1 MDVEKIAYPKFKEKL
16 EVCRD
21 LFHGYDYSRFFGDSD
36 LERSNIIAGGV
47 NFLENPSRKK
57 IKKTYI
63 KEALLLKQALSLCRS
78 VALEKERFEAAY
90 FEAVRS
96 VIVKINSDRKL
107 SFKEINERVSI
118 LLNQSIKSD
127 GIINIIDVQ
136 DEFSLFD
143 PSFMDKVKNIKEKDF
158 IIKILENLLNDKVRI
173 YKRTNLV
180 KSEQFTELM
189 KSTMNNYI
197 NGHISNEEVIKELLE
212 LAKKI
217 KESDEEGE
225 KLGLT
230 SEELAFYNAIALPE
244 NIHDFYNNE
253 ELVAITQELTEALRR
268 NRTIDWQ
275 KKESARANMRRIV
288 KRLLRKYDYP
298 PKELDGALTKVI
310 AQCELWADEAI

>member
-1 MDVEKIAYPKFKEKL
+1 M
-16 EVCRD
+16 
-21 LFHGYDYSRFFGDSD
+21 
-36 LERSNIIAGGV
+36 
-47 NFLENPSRKK
+47 
-57 IKKTYI
+57 
-63 KEALLLKQALSLCRS
+63 
-78 VALEKERFEAAY
+78 
-90 FEAVRS
+90 
-96 VIVKINSDRKL
+96 KINSDRKL
-107 SFKEINERVSI
+107 SFKEINDRVSI

-143 PSFMDKVKNIKEKDF
+143 PNFLDKVKNIKEKDF

-180 KSEQFTELM
+180 KSEQFSELM

-212 LAKKI
+212 LAQKI